1 MARTIT
7 IDTGDE
13 LRNFID
19 ELVKSGHY
27 KTTSEVVREGL
38 RLLQEKQAESKLKIL
53 QNLIQ
58 EGEESGDSIEWRKQ
72 EFLNRMDANIN
83 DKYEVKDN
91 YDFDGAI
98 RGRFYKPKK
107 VPTTLRLDNDIILY
121 FKKLASE
128 QKVPYQTLINAYLR
142 KELNSIEGDVKEA

>member
-1 MARTIT
+1 MSNT
-7 IDTGDE
+7 
-13 LRNFID
+13 
-19 ELVKSGHY
+19 KS
-27 KTTSEVVREGL
+27 K
-38 RLLQEKQAESKLKIL
+38 
-53 QNLIQ
+53 
-58 EGEESGDSIEWRKQ
+58 
-72 EFLNRMDANIN
+72 
-83 DKYEVKDN
+83 DKYDDYEVKDN

-142 KELNSIEGDVKEA
+142 KELNSIDGDVKEA